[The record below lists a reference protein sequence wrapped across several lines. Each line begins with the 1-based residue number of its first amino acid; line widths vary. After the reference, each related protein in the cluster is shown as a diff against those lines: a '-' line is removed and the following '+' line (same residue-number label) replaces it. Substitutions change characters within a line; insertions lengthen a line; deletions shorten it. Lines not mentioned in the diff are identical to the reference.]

1 MLYHMHEL
9 TRLAMMPW
17 RGAAQ
22 MARMTMSA
30 PWNPLA
36 YTPYAQ
42 QILAGTE
49 VFERVTRRYGKPA
62 WALPTTMIGGREV
75 AVTEETRI
83 RRTYSNLLHSNR
95 APDRDDPKILVLA
108 PRSGH
113 FAPTLPGHRAA
124 LLPHPA

>member
-42 QILAGTE
+42 QILDGTE
-49 VFERVTRRYGKPA
+49 VFKSVRRRYGKPG
-62 WALPTTMIGGREV
+62 WAPPTTVIDGRV
-75 AVTEETRI
+75 GAITGATPI
-83 RRTYSNLLHSNR
+83 LCRRNARLIEIEG
-95 APDRDDPKILVLA
+95 DRTKK
-108 PRSGH
+108 
-113 FAPTLPGHRAA
+113 TQ
-124 LLPHPA
+124 